1 MADSIYGLHVCTR
14 RVVAVETDAS
24 TSGGSPTC
32 RCGRLEFVIDETL
45 WPAPAKLNLFLHV
58 TGRRPDG
65 YHELQTVFQL
75 IDLSDTI
82 AISVREGG
90 RIERPDG
97 PVGVDP
103 EMDLTVRAARALQT
117 AADCRLGATLRVRKR
132 IPMGGGLGGG
142 SSDAATV
149 LLGLNHLWGC
159 GMSLDE
165 LARIGLPLGAD
176 VPVFVRGS
184 SAWGQGVGEDLQPLQ
199 LPETWYVVIHPGVS
213 VGTHEVF
220 QSPELTRNSPVI
232 TIRAFFQSGG
242 RNDCEPVV
250 RARFPEVADALDWL
264 GQFASARLTG
274 TGSCIFAPCA
284 TAIDAERLAAR
295 VPDRWTSYVARGLN
309 VSPVHE
315 LLLTRGP
322 A

>member
-1 MADSIYGLHVCTR
+1 VT
-14 RVVAVETDAS
+14 
-24 TSGGSPTC
+24 
-32 RCGRLEFVIDETL
+32 DETL

-75 IDLSDTI
+75 IDLCDTVG
-82 AISVREGG
+82 ISVRDDG

-97 PVGVDP
+97 PPGVDP
-103 EMDLTVRAARALQT
+103 ESDLTVRAARALQVT
-117 AADCRLGATLRVRKR
+117 AGCRLGATLRIRKR

-149 LLGLNHLWGC
+149 LLGLNELWGC
-159 GMSLDE
+159 GLPLDR
-165 LARIGLPLGAD
+165 LAGLGLPLGAD

-184 SAWGQGVGEDLQPLQ
+184 SAWGQGVGEDLQPLE
-199 LPETWYVVIHPGVS
+199 LPESWYVVIHPGVA
-213 VGTHEVF
+213 VGTREVF
-220 QSPELTRNSPVI
+220 QSPELTRNSPLI
-232 TIRAFFQSGG
+232 TIRDFFQSGG

-250 RARFPEVADALDWL
+250 RVRFPEVADALEWL
-264 GQFASARLTG
+264 GRFAPARLTG
-274 TGSCIFAPCA
+274 TGSCIFAPCG

-295 VPDRWTSYVARGLN
+295 VPDRWTSYVARGVN

-315 LLLTRGP
+315 MLRARSLRV
-322 A
+322 